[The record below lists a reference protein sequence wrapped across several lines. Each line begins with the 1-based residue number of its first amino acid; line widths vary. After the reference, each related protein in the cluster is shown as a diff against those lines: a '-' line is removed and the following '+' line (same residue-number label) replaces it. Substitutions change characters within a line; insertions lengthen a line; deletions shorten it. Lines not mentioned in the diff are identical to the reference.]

1 MTEHQSSPLAA
12 AEVDAAVTRLI
23 QARRA
28 RTDYFSP
35 DLFSDP
41 AWDILLILFQA
52 KLRGEGLTP
61 SALGDAISKPR
72 STADRWTKVL
82 EQKGLVQRKG
92 ATCAAV
98 ATVELSARAT
108 SALGQWFELWPVGH
122 GGSPGSPVTDLLGR
136 IYGDRR
142 EGSLDVSKVD

>member
-12 AEVDAAVTRLI
+12 AEVDAAVSRLI

-52 KLRGEGLTP
+52 KLRGEGLT
-61 SALGDAISKPR
+61 SSMLGDAISQPG

-82 EQKGLVQRKG
+82 ERQGLVRRKVE
-92 ATCAAV
+92 TCAET
-98 ATVELSARAT
+98 ATVELSARGT
-108 SALGQWFELWPVGH
+108 SALRQWIEVWLVGDSA
-122 GGSPGSPVTDLLGR
+122 SPRSPVTDLLGR
-136 IYGDRR
+136 IYGDRHEDR
-142 EGSLDVSKVD
+142 RT